1 MSSVKEWWPS
11 YDWPNE
17 EILGYPENPDQ
28 DSFGYILRVDG
39 IIDVYCWRANT
50 QWYETR
56 NGKWVGPDALI
67 EDGDLYIGKLE
78 LR

>member
-56 NGKWVGPDALI
+56 KGRWVDPDALI